1 MLTESQNTL
10 FLCHLTTSNNK
21 ECNVK
26 QKYLI
31 SLSPETQKLS
41 IREYAEL
48 EKGEF
53 AFVCEEVHDIDDFR
67 NAMQSGAKGLV
78 SVVRRPNMYPRQDF
92 GEKIAQVIIDL
103 LNDVSG
109 ATSSEI
115 LINDKDDFIEAEDD
129 VDPRVIYEDDG
140 DDEDQDA
147 DADITYDDDTED
159 SK

>member
-1 MLTESQNTL
+1 M
-10 FLCHLTTSNNK
+10 
-21 ECNVK
+21 K

-31 SLSPETQKLS
+31 SLSPETEKLS

-67 NAMQSGAKGLV
+67 NAMENGAKGLV
-78 SVVRRPNMYPRQDF
+78 PVVRRPNMYPRQDF
-92 GEKIAQVIIDL
+92 GEKIAQEIIDL

-129 VDPRVIYEDDG
+129 VDPRVVYEDG
-140 DDEDQDA
+140 GVDEDQDT
-147 DADITYDDDTED
+147 DADTADDDDIKD